1 MSSWM
6 KYHFKSFSQLQL
18 KSSIYYQIF
27 PRSCK
32 IFATVELKFICSP
45 DLILCDQYV
54 PAGYLQYL
62 ELDHQ

>member
-6 KYHFKSFSQLQL
+6 KYHFKSFSQLLL

-27 PRSCK
+27 SCSCK
-32 IFATVELKFICSP
+32 IFATVELKFICSL

-54 PAGYLQYL
+54 PAGYLPYL
-62 ELDHQ
+62 KLVNQ